1 MRRIM
6 VGLLSAILVT
16 ASGVFAEDEAA
27 PAQPAAT
34 GKSIAVVAVGPVD
47 SALMDRVVAFARE
60 NTGFKLRVMPAME
73 SAGDT
78 LDAIAAEAGKAMG
91 ADDAALVVLANPA
104 ADISPHGAFFP
115 EQRVAVVNVKSL
127 KPAADDAETYGR
139 RVEREVMQSIGMLLG
154 AAPCP
159 NPQCAMWQYTTD
171 EELDSKGRN
180 YCPPCMGVMQDA
192 ANAKGVGMDPGAAPA
207 PL

>member
-6 VGLLSAILVT
+6 AGLLSVILMA
-16 ASGVFAEDEAA
+16 ASGVFAEEAAA
-27 PAQPAAT
+27 PAQPAA

-47 SALMDRVVAFARE
+47 SALMDRVLAFAKE
-60 NTGFKLRVMPAME
+60 NTGFKFRVAPALE
-73 SAGDT
+73 SSGDT
-78 LDAIAAEAGKAMG
+78 LDAVAAEAGKALA

-104 ADISPHGAFFP
+104 ADIKPHGAFFP
-115 EQRVAVVNVKSL
+115 EQRVAVVNLKSL
-127 KPAADDAETYGR
+127 KPTADDAEVYGR

-154 AAPCP
+154 APSCP

-180 YCPPCMGVMQDA
+180 YCPPCMGVIQKA
-192 ANAKGVGMDPGAAPA
+192 AEGKGVGMEPTAAAP
-207 PL
+207 L